1 MAVRIPKTVADAA
14 RLRPGDHLEMAVE
27 GSGVVQLRKKKGK
40 QSLKNL
46 IRGISP
52 KNVHTVTDWGIPE
65 GKELW

>member
-1 MAVRIPKTVADAA
+1 
-14 RLRPGDHLEMAVE
+14 MAVE